1 SGIVAH
7 VSESLHDD
15 PFAFQA
21 GCQAYFLHVFG
32 NAYAFLDGHGHA
44 ASRGGP
50 PACDTM
56 EGEGL
61 ARDTGE
67 VVHLARVHCRIRIGN
82 PAHLTLARAVV
93 RRRYVDGRANEVL
106 LDQFDRI
113 ATRDGFQLRHG
124 IVFWIDSDAAFGT
137 PERHVDDRAFIGHKG
152 RQSHHL
158 VLVDQ
163 LAVADSAL

>member
-1 SGIVAH
+1 
-7 VSESLHDD
+7 
-15 PFAFQA
+15 
-21 GCQAYFLHVFG
+21 
-32 NAYAFLDGHGHA
+32 
-44 ASRGGP
+44 
-50 PACDTM
+50 
-56 EGEGL
+56 
-61 ARDTGE
+61 
-67 VVHLARVHCRIRIGN
+67 N

-163 LAVADSAL
+163 LAVADSALGWRHVLRMLYPPGVDYFQLIAATKWEAETVYAVARFNLLQQTLRVVRELGGVIEK